1 MSDNVHPPVVIM
13 NANELSAPDE
23 FEFLIYAVNE
33 RFIIIIGAVYLMR
46 FGINSLSLSLSL
58 SLFQMILVEFEYRN

>member
-1 MSDNVHPPVVIM
+1 M

>member
-23 FEFLIYAVNE
+23 FDFLIYAADE
-33 RFIIIIGAVYLMR
+33 RFIIIISAVYLVLR
-46 FGINSLSLSLSL
+46 GSL
-58 SLFQMILVEFEYRN
+58 